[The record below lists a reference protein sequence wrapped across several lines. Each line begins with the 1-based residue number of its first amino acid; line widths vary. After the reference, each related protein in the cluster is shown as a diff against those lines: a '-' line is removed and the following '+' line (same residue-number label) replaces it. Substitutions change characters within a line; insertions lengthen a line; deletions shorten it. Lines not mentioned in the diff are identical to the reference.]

1 MMFVPFENEFDDGC
15 GTNGAYAQ
23 LPTFN
28 YVSNGQN
35 KSTIKKMFAAAGGAM
50 SHIVAKV
57 LVAKCVNFGSEG
69 YVFPESVVFNNGES
83 ETKWNCI
90 HSNFPDKKYFLTE
103 LRVVNG
109 KEKVR
114 LYAVGYRDGGNVCV
128 TCIYDHTQVSDIG
141 IMGQVKEAVELWF
154 RNVSFMRV
162 EKCTAYLVA
171 LQHLN
176 QDFTTFGCIAKVGEK
191 DIHVFFP
198 KELSQIQNAWLLWM
212 YLNCSFLLG
221 VTSGNDEECS
231 RWRRLCKDLCSKVE
245 AYKNSKKFTGPN
257 TFIIPLYHVLA
268 EAVKSGY
275 ATVNLKAENRND
287 NSEEGFNNP
296 MSKDDM
302 IGYMESVTEEFLPDP
317 SQSPLRQQ
325 QSKKQ
330 KINANS
336 SFAGVENYAFGDGK
350 SPPQTDRK
358 RP

>member
-1 MMFVPFENEFDDGC
+1 MILPHNKTAAPTEGEPGGGAKLDSPAAGISENELDRKPPAAPVVQFKPPPRVIDATLSDIMMFVPFENEFDDGC

-35 KSTIKKMFAAAGGAM
+35 KSTIKKMFAAAGGAK

-103 LRVVNG
+103 LSVVNG

-114 LYAVGYRDGGNVCV
+114 FYAVGYRDGGNVCV

-141 IMGQVKEAVELWF
+141 MMGQVKEAVESWF

-176 QDFTTFGCIAKVGEK
+176 QDFTTFGGIAKVGEK
-191 DIHVFFP
+191 DIHVFS
-198 KELSQIQNAWLLWM
+198 KGTLS
-212 YLNCSFLLG
+212 
-221 VTSGNDEECS
+221 
-231 RWRRLCKDLCSKVE
+231 
-245 AYKNSKKFTGPN
+245 NSKC
-257 TFIIPLYHVLA
+257 LA
-268 EAVKSGY
+268 VVDVFE
-275 ATVNLKAENRND
+275 L
-287 NSEEGFNNP
+287 
-296 MSKDDM
+296 
-302 IGYMESVTEEFLPDP
+302 FLFVRYNI
-317 SQSPLRQQ
+317 RQ
-325 QSKKQ
+325 
-330 KINANS
+330 
-336 SFAGVENYAFGDGK
+336 
-350 SPPQTDRK
+350 
-358 RP
+358 